1 MKRSA
6 FAAAA
11 ALLLASATLFGCS
24 EKTDGL
30 TPVTLN
36 EVAHSIFYAPS
47 TQPLSWGILRRREL
61 T

>member
-36 EVAHSIFYAPS
+36 EVAQPS
-47 TQPLSWGILRRREL
+47 NWGILRRREL